1 MGCVGMAHWEHGGC
15 CGEKLLGASVLHLLK
30 CICGAGL
37 LCSVFVALVVSAKEV
52 WRPVLPV
59 L

>member
-1 MGCVGMAHWEHGGC
+1 MAHWEHGGC
-15 CGEKLLGASVLHLLK
+15 CGEKLLGASVLRLLK